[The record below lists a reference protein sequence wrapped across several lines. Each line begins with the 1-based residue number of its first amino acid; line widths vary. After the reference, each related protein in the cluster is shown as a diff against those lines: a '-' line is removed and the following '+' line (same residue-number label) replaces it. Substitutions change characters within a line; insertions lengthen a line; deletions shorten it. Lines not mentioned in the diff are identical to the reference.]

1 MSNKNMN
8 KNMNQKKE
16 VSMNIERSL
25 WREARMMATAK
36 DTTLTGLVEHLLRE
50 EMRDLQT
57 SNNDGLSLLPVFIL
71 FSFIQPSL

>member
-8 KNMNQKKE
+8 KNMNEKKE

-25 WREARMMATAK
+25 WREARMMAAAK

-50 EMRDLQT
+50 EMKTCKHQIMT
-57 SNNDGLSLLPVFIL
+57 A
-71 FSFIQPSL
+71 